1 MTLSEIFEGLTAIGL
16 FMSVALV
23 FSELRRNGMEARLNN
38 WINYTQ
44 RVFDARNTVVDLDIA
59 DIIVRGRKNL
69 QNLSETKQLVFKK
82 YLLNSALTAM
92 SFTVLGGRRKY
103 GETTGKEQSLRLV
116 KEEWDN
122 DGAREY
128 WEEIRTNP
136 PMVNDSKLLVDKV
149 LGF

>member
-16 FMSVALV
+16 FISVALV

-44 RVFDARNTVVDLDIA
+44 RVFDSRNTAVDLDVA
-59 DIIVRGRKNL
+59 DIIVRGQKNL
-69 QNLSETKQLVFKK
+69 QNLTEPEQMVFKK

-92 SFTVLGGRRKY
+92 SFTVLGGRGKY
-103 GETTGKEQSLRLV
+103 GEETGREQSLRLV

-122 DGAREY
+122 NGAREY
-128 WEEIRTNP
+128 WAEIRTTP
-136 PMVNDSKLLVDKV
+136 PMVKDAQLLVDEV
-149 LGF
+149 LGY

>member
-69 QNLSETKQLVFKK
+69 QNLSETEQLVFKK
-82 YLLNSALTAM
+82 YLLNSALIAM
-92 SFTVLGGRRKY
+92 SFTVLGGRGRY
-103 GETTGKEQSLRLV
+103 GETIGKEQCLRLV

-128 WEEIRTNP
+128 WAEIRTNP
-136 PMVNDSKLLVDKV
+136 PMVNDSKLLVDKA

>member
-1 MTLSEIFEGLTAIGL
+1 
-16 FMSVALV
+16 MSVALV

-59 DIIVRGRKNL
+59 DIFVRGRKNL
-69 QNLSETKQLVFKK
+69 QNLSETEQLVFKK

-92 SFTVLGGRRKY
+92 SFTVLGGRGKY
-103 GETTGKEQSLRLV
+103 GETIGKEQSLRLV

-128 WEEIRTNP
+128 WAEIRTNP
-136 PMVNDSKLLVDKV
+136 PMVNDSKLLVDKA

>member
-59 DIIVRGRKNL
+59 DIIVWGRKNL
-69 QNLSETKQLVFKK
+69 QNLSETEQLVFKK

-92 SFTVLGGRRKY
+92 SFTVLGGRGRY
-103 GETTGKEQSLRLV
+103 GETIGKEQCLRLV

-128 WEEIRTNP
+128 WAEIRTNP
-136 PMVNDSKLLVDKV
+136 PMVNDSKLLVDKA

>member
-69 QNLSETKQLVFKK
+69 QNLSETEQLVFKK

-92 SFTVLGGRRKY
+92 SFTVLGGRGKY
-103 GETTGKEQSLRLV
+103 GETIGKEQSLRLV

-122 DGAREY
+122 DGVREY
-128 WEEIRTNP
+128 WAEIRTNP
-136 PMVNDSKLLVDKV
+136 PMVNDSKLLVDKA

>member
-69 QNLSETKQLVFKK
+69 QNLSENEQLVFKQ
-82 YLLNSALTAM
+82 YWLNSALTAM
-92 SFTVLGGRRKY
+92 SFTVLGGRGKY
-103 GETTGKEQSLRLV
+103 GETIGKEQSLRLV

-128 WEEIRTNP
+128 WAEIRTNP
-136 PMVNDSKLLVDKV
+136 PMVNDSKLLVDKA

>member
-59 DIIVRGRKNL
+59 DIIVWGRKTL
-69 QNLSETKQLVFKK
+69 QNLSETEQLVFKK

-92 SFTVLGGRRKY
+92 SFTVLDGRGKY

-116 KEEWDN
+116 KEEWDY

-128 WEEIRTNP
+128 WAEIRTNP
-136 PMVNDSKLLVDKV
+136 PMVNDSKLLVDKA

>member
-38 WINYTQ
+38 WIKYTQ
-44 RVFDARNTVVDLDIA
+44 RVFDARNTVDLDIA

-69 QNLSETKQLVFKK
+69 QNLSETEQLVFKK

-92 SFTVLGGRRKY
+92 SFTVLGGRGKY

-128 WEEIRTNP
+128 WAEIRTNP
-136 PMVNDSKLLVDKV
+136 PMVNDSKLLVDKA

>member
-38 WINYTQ
+38 WIKYTQ

-69 QNLSETKQLVFKK
+69 QNLSETEQLVFKK

-92 SFTVLGGRRKY
+92 SFTVLGGRGKY
-103 GETTGKEQSLRLV
+103 GETTGKEKSLRLV
-116 KEEWDN
+116 KEEWDY

-128 WEEIRTNP
+128 WAEIRTNP
-136 PMVNDSKLLVDKV
+136 PMVNDSKLLVDKA

>member
-69 QNLSETKQLVFKK
+69 QNLSETEQLVFKK

-92 SFTVLGGRRKY
+92 SFNVLGGVENMVRQPAKSKAYVLLKRNGIMTERESIGQKS
-103 GETTGKEQSLRLV
+103 EQILRWLMIA
-116 KEEWDN
+116 N
-122 DGAREY
+122 C
-128 WEEIRTNP
+128 
-136 PMVNDSKLLVDKV
+136 
-149 LGF
+149 

>member
-69 QNLSETKQLVFKK
+69 QNLSETEQLVFKK

-92 SFTVLGGRRKY
+92 SFTVLGGCGKY
-103 GETTGKEQSLRLV
+103 GETIGKEQSLRLV

-122 DGAREY
+122 DIAREY
-128 WEEIRTNP
+128 WAEIRTNP
-136 PMVNDSKLLVDKV
+136 PMVNDSKLLVDKA

>member
-44 RVFDARNTVVDLDIA
+44 RVFDAQNTVVGLDIA

-69 QNLSETKQLVFKK
+69 QNLSETEQQVFKK
-82 YLLNSALTAM
+82 YLLNSALTVM
-92 SFTVLGGRRKY
+92 SFTVLGGAWKI
-103 GETTGKEQSLRLV
+103 
-116 KEEWDN
+116 W
-122 DGAREY
+122 
-128 WEEIRTNP
+128 
-136 PMVNDSKLLVDKV
+136 
-149 LGF
+149 

>member
-69 QNLSETKQLVFKK
+69 QNLSETEQLVFKK

-92 SFTVLGGRRKY
+92 SFTVLGGVEDMVRQSAKSNAYVLLKRN
-103 GETTGKEQSLRLV
+103 GIMTERESTGQKSEQILRWLMIA
-116 KEEWDN
+116 N
-122 DGAREY
+122 C
-128 WEEIRTNP
+128 
-136 PMVNDSKLLVDKV
+136 
-149 LGF
+149 

>member
-16 FMSVALV
+16 FISVALV

-44 RVFDARNTVVDLDIA
+44 RVFDSRNTAVDLDVA
-59 DIIVRGRKNL
+59 NIIVRGQKNL
-69 QNLSETKQLVFKK
+69 QNLTEPEQMVFKK

-92 SFTVLGGRRKY
+92 SFTVLGGRGRY
-103 GETTGKEQSLRLV
+103 GEETGREQSLRLV

-122 DGAREY
+122 NGAREY
-128 WEEIRTNP
+128 WAEIRTTP
-136 PMVNDSKLLVDKV
+136 PMVKDTQLLVDEV
-149 LGF
+149 LGY

>member
-44 RVFDARNTVVDLDIA
+44 RVFDAQNTVVGLDIA

-69 QNLSETKQLVFKK
+69 QNLSETEQQVFKK
-82 YLLNSALTAM
+82 YLLNSALTVM
-92 SFTVLGGRRKY
+92 SFTVLGGRGKY

-122 DGAREY
+122 DRAREY
-128 WEEIRTNP
+128 WAEIRTNP
-136 PMVNDSKLLVDKV
+136 PMVNDSKLLVDKA

>member
-1 MTLSEIFEGLTAIGL
+1 
-16 FMSVALV
+16 
-23 FSELRRNGMEARLNN
+23 MEARLNN

-69 QNLSETKQLVFKK
+69 QNLSETEQLVFKK

-92 SFTVLGGRRKY
+92 SFTVLGGRGKY

-128 WEEIRTNP
+128 WAEIRTNP
-136 PMVNDSKLLVDKV
+136 PMVNDSKLLVDKA

>member
-1 MTLSEIFEGLTAIGL
+1 
-16 FMSVALV
+16 
-23 FSELRRNGMEARLNN
+23 MEARLNN

-59 DIIVRGRKNL
+59 DIIVWGRRNL
-69 QNLSETKQLVFKK
+69 QNLSETEQLVFKK

-92 SFTVLGGRRKY
+92 SFTVLGGRGKY

-116 KEEWDN
+116 KEEWDY

-128 WEEIRTNP
+128 WAEIRTNP
-136 PMVNDSKLLVDKV
+136 PMVNDSKLLVDKA

>member
-1 MTLSEIFEGLTAIGL
+1 
-16 FMSVALV
+16 
-23 FSELRRNGMEARLNN
+23 
-38 WINYTQ
+38 
-44 RVFDARNTVVDLDIA
+44 VVDLDIA

-69 QNLSETKQLVFKK
+69 QNLSETEQLVFKK

-92 SFTVLGGRRKY
+92 SFTVLGGRGKY
-103 GETTGKEQSLRLV
+103 GETIGKEQSLRLV

-128 WEEIRTNP
+128 WAEIRTNP
-136 PMVNDSKLLVDKV
+136 PMVNDSKLLVDKA

>member
-1 MTLSEIFEGLTAIGL
+1 MTLSESFEGLTAIGL

-38 WINYTQ
+38 WIKYTQ
-44 RVFDARNTVVDLDIA
+44 RVFDARNTVDLDIA

-69 QNLSETKQLVFKK
+69 QNLSETEQLVFKK

-92 SFTVLGGRRKY
+92 SFTVLGGRGKY

-128 WEEIRTNP
+128 WAEIRTNP
-136 PMVNDSKLLVDKV
+136 PMVNDSKLLVDKA

>member
-59 DIIVRGRKNL
+59 EIIVRGRKNL
-69 QNLSETKQLVFKK
+69 QNLSKTEQLVFKK

-136 PMVNDSKLLVDKV
+136 PMVNDSKLLADKA